1 MLSDYPLQYTI
12 NITISRVYVII
23 YKLGKNVMISSL
35 RDDKCKHIIIMSPD
49 VLSMYIIHPSQ
60 TTIILTKLL

>member
-23 YKLGKNVMISSL
+23 YKLGKNTMISSL
-35 RDDKCKHIIIMSPD
+35 RDDKCKH
-49 VLSMYIIHPSQ
+49 
-60 TTIILTKLL
+60 TIILTVTHI